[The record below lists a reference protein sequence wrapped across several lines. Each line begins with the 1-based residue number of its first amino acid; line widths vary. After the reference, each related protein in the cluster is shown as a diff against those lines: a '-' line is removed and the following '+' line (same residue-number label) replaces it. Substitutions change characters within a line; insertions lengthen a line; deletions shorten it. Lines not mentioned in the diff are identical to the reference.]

1 MARLGGNIPALDKMI
16 ASVESF
22 VDSEKTYN
30 DLPHILDISLPM
42 LCSYLPFW
50 WAQGPDNNTTSS
62 MDAQVSLVTAD
73 HMNKLLRSVLKLI
86 MSNIGNESAMNW
98 MTRIA
103 SFTQQIIINSSDLL
117 LADPIL
123 PLAEKLRKRTEAMY
137 HKEESVRGF
146 LKSGT
151 DDTSQLEG
159 QIQEEWQLL
168 VRDIY
173 AFYPLLIKYVD
184 YQKNNWLKN
193 NTLDAE
199 HLYNHV
205 AEIFNLWSKSQ
216 YFRREETNFIS
227 ANEIDNMALIMPTST
242 RRTVVADVSAVQSG
256 GKIKKKK
263 RARGDTKK
271 DKDKELASSLMV
283 ACLKRLLPVG
293 LNLFAGREQ
302 ELVQHCKDR
311 FLKKMQEYEITEFA
325 KTQLTLP
332 DKIDPSDAM
341 SWQHHLYSKLGQ
353 KKPVEGVG
361 GEEGKELAVQ
371 QQLEA
376 NNKKE
381 VQGTKDKQQQLE
393 ELVERIVAMAK
404 VLFGLHMV
412 SNGDRE
418 NFRGKIEG
426 IFQNIIAMGK

>member
-1 MARLGGNIPALDKMI
+1 MARLGGNVPTLDKMI
-16 ASVESF
+16 AEVEAF
-22 VDSEKTYN
+22 VDTEKTYN
-30 DLPHILDISLPM
+30 DVPHILDISLPM
-42 LCSYLPFW
+42 LCAYLPFW
-50 WAQGPDNNTTSS
+50 WAQGPDNNTNSS
-62 MDAQVSLVTAD
+62 SPDTDVSNVTVE

-86 MSNIGNESAMNW
+86 MTNIGNENALW

-103 SFTQQIIINSSDLL
+103 GFTQQIIINSSDELL
-117 LADPIL
+117 KDPIL

-137 HKEESVRGF
+137 HKEESARGF

-184 YQKNNWLKN
+184 YQRNNWLKN
-193 NTLDAE
+193 NTLEAE

-242 RRTVVADVSAVQSG
+242 RRAVVSDVSAVQSG

-263 RARGDTKK
+263 RTRDKKK

-311 FLKKMQEYEITEFA
+311 FLK
-325 KTQLTLP
+325 
-332 DKIDPSDAM
+332 
-341 SWQHHLYSKLGQ
+341 
-353 KKPVEGVG
+353 V
-361 GEEGKELAVQ
+361 
-371 QQLEA
+371 
-376 NNKKE
+376 
-381 VQGTKDKQQQLE
+381 
-393 ELVERIVAMAK
+393 
-404 VLFGLHMV
+404 
-412 SNGDRE
+412 
-418 NFRGKIEG
+418 
-426 IFQNIIAMGK
+426 